1 MVQLARKLAPQL
13 LRTVRGRVT
22 NSLGEL
28 MQPKRTVPRTCQQ
41 CFAPFMAATGDVNR
55 GAAKFCSRGCAS
67 EAQKVDPVAAF
78 WAKVDKRGPDECWPW
93 MGARSESG
101 YGLFAVRKQH
111 TSAHRFSLEL
121 KLGRSIKPG
130 MYALHSCPG
139 GDNKWCANPTHLR
152 EGSALDNSADARER
166 GQIPTGDRS
175 GARTKPERRVRG
187 SQVNTSRLTT
197 DQVRD
202 IRQRYIPRKVTTT
215 QLAEEYGISHASV
228 SAIIR
233 RKTWKHVA

>member
-1 MVQLARKLAPQL
+1 
-13 LRTVRGRVT
+13 
-22 NSLGEL
+22 
-28 MQPKRTVPRTCQQ
+28 MQPKRTVPRICEQCQ
-41 CFAPFMAATGDVNR
+41 APFMAARGEINR
-55 GAAKFCSRGCAS
+55 GGAKFCSRDCVS
-67 EAQKVDPVAAF
+67 ESYRRDPIVRF
-78 WAKVDKRGPDECWPW
+78 WSYVDKRGPDECWVW
-93 MGARSESG
+93 TGGHAEHG
-101 YGLFAVRKQH
+101 YGQFNVNRRGVL
-111 TSAHRFSLEL
+111 AHRFSLEL
-121 KLGRSIKPG
+121 KLGRAISPG

-139 GDNKWCANPTHLR
+139 GDNKGCVNPSHLR